1 MQHRQVAL
9 PRELST
15 CTHALIRVDSLLRLY
30 GLIFSDSTGVYA
42 FGPEVLRS
50 LRKLESLVDNN
61 MLQLG
66 AQRVLL
72 PTLGPRHIWE
82 KSGRWST
89 MQSSLFRVK
98 DRLSHEYCLQPV
110 IYNSLTFY
118 LYTFDASAETAE
130 ETYKRVKTAY
140 SDLLVNLGLPYLVV
154 SCHPMILSSGCC
166 AGNISPDPSC
176 YLDAVVGLVHRDNP
190 TELYWLEHM
199 FLYVLPCQAGRLEN
213 ACADPGNVGGLISEE
228 FHVQADVGEDRI
240 LACSKCS
247 LKFNS
252 ELKVLNVTDWTVS
265 YLFFKVAHC
274 FLLGER
280 YSKCFDAT
288 YQSPSGSKLMFMG
301 CYGLGI
307 SRLLAVC
314 IEHLT
319 RVAFPDK
326 SKDQISQL
334 RWPVRIAPYS
344 GSIVLQK
351 ETAKDSVNS
360 DELKYILDT
369 IQSDSINFKLLG
381 DILVD
386 DRKELSLGRKI
397 LDQSRLGIPWILI
410 VKSQRNGTYELIDVY
425 KDRSCVATL
434 EQARSAFSNPA
445 VFDASSLPSWDH
457 RQNESNIN
465 GNKLI

>member
-1 MQHRQVAL
+1 MSVFTFLSRSL
-9 PRELST
+9 PPLINIPGVTST
-15 CTHALIRVDSLLRLY
+15 LCISQKLLRLY

-50 LRKLESLVDNN
+50 LRKLESLVDNK

-98 DRLSHEYCLQPV
+98 DRLSHEYCLQPTHEEC
-110 IYNSLTFY
+110 ITNFIACLNLSYKSLPVLMYQITSKFRDEPHPKHGLVRGREFVMQD
-118 LYTFDASAETAE
+118 LYTFDASAEAAE
-130 ETYKRVKTAY
+130 ETYRHVKTAY
-140 SDLLVNLGLPYLVV
+140 SDLLVNLGLPYLVA
-154 SCHPMILSSGCC
+154 S
-166 AGNISPDPSC
+166 
-176 YLDAVVGLVHRDNP
+176 
-190 TELYWLEHM
+190 
-199 FLYVLPCQAGRLEN
+199 
-213 ACADPGNVGGLISEE
+213 ADPGNVGGLISEE

-240 LACSKCS
+240 LVCSKCS

-252 ELKVLNVTDWTVS
+252 ELKVASSLCPLQSCPKVFNEVQGIE
-265 YLFFKVAHC
+265 VAHC

-326 SKDQISQL
+326 SKDQITQL

-351 ETAKDSVNS
+351 ETAKDSVNP

-369 IQSDSINFKLLG
+369 IRSDSINFKLLG

-410 VKSQRNGTYELIDVY
+410 VKSQKDGTYELIDVY

-434 EQARSAFSNPA
+434 EQARFAFSNPA
-445 VFDASSLPSWDH
+445 VFDASSLSSWDH
-457 RQNESNIN
+457 
-465 GNKLI
+465 

>member
-1 MQHRQVAL
+1 MQ
-9 PRELST
+9 
-15 CTHALIRVDSLLRLY
+15 D
-30 GLIFSDSTGVYA
+30 
-42 FGPEVLRS
+42 
-50 LRKLESLVDNN
+50 
-61 MLQLG
+61 
-66 AQRVLL
+66 
-72 PTLGPRHIWE
+72 
-82 KSGRWST
+82 
-89 MQSSLFRVK
+89 
-98 DRLSHEYCLQPV
+98 
-110 IYNSLTFY
+110 

-130 ETYKRVKTAY
+130 ETYRRVKTAY
-140 SDLLVNLGLPYLVV
+140 SDLLANLGLPYLVA
-154 SCHPMILSSGCC
+154 S
-166 AGNISPDPSC
+166 
-176 YLDAVVGLVHRDNP
+176 
-190 TELYWLEHM
+190 
-199 FLYVLPCQAGRLEN
+199 
-213 ACADPGNVGGLISEE
+213 ADPGNVGGLIPEE

-240 LACSKCS
+240 LVCSKCS

-252 ELKVLNVTDWTVS
+252 ELKVASSLCSLQSCPKVFNEAQGIE
-265 YLFFKVAHC
+265 VAHC

-326 SKDQISQL
+326 SEDQITQL

-351 ETAKDSVNS
+351 
-360 DELKYILDT
+360 
-369 IQSDSINFKLLG
+369 
-381 DILVD
+381 
-386 DRKELSLGRKI
+386 
-397 LDQSRLGIPWILI
+397 
-410 VKSQRNGTYELIDVY
+410 SQRDGTYELIDVY

-457 RQNESNIN
+457 RQNERNIN

>member
-1 MQHRQVAL
+1 MSVFTFLSRSL
-9 PRELST
+9 PPLINIPGVTST
-15 CTHALIRVDSLLRLY
+15 PCVSQKLLRLY

-50 LRKLESLVDNN
+50 LRKLESLVDNS

-98 DRLSHEYCLQPV
+98 DRLSHEYCLQPTHEEYITNFV
-110 IYNSLTFY
+110 ACLNLSYKSLPVLVYQITSKFRDEPHPKHG
-118 LYTFDASAETAE
+118 LVRGREFLMQDIYTFDASVETAE
-130 ETYKRVKTAY
+130 KTYKRVKTAY
-140 SDLLVNLGLPYLVV
+140 SDLMVNLELPYLV
-154 SCHPMILSSGCC
+154 
-166 AGNISPDPSC
+166 
-176 YLDAVVGLVHRDNP
+176 
-190 TELYWLEHM
+190 
-199 FLYVLPCQAGRLEN
+199 

-228 FHVQADVGEDRI
+228 FHVEADIGEDRI
-240 LACSKCS
+240 LTCSKCS

-252 ELKVLNVTDWTVS
+252 ELEVTSSLCSLQSCPKVFHEVQGIE
-265 YLFFKVAHC
+265 VAHC

-288 YQSPSGSKLMFMG
+288 YRSPSGSKLMFMG

-326 SKDQISQL
+326 SKDQITQL

-344 GSIVLQK
+344 GAIVLQK
-351 ETAKDSVNS
+351 EMAKDSVNP

-369 IQSDSINFKLLG
+369 IQSDSINFKLPG

-386 DRKELSLGRKI
+386 DRMGLSLGRKI
-397 LDQSRLGIPWILI
+397 LDQSRLGIPWILT
-410 VKSQRNGTYELIDVY
+410 VKSQRDGTYELIDVY

-434 EQARSAFSNPA
+434 EQARSAFNNPA
-445 VFDASSLPSWDH
+445 VFDASSLPSWNNH
-457 RQNESNIN
+457 NERNIN
-465 GNKLI
+465 GNKLV

>member
-1 MQHRQVAL
+1 MSVFTF
-9 PRELST
+9 LS
-15 CTHALIRVDSLLRLY
+15 
-30 GLIFSDSTGVYA
+30 
-42 FGPEVLRS
+42 RS
-50 LRKLESLVDNN
+50 LPPLINIPGVTSTLCISQKTHEECITNFIACLNLSYKSLP
-61 MLQLG
+61 
-66 AQRVLL
+66 VLMYQI
-72 PTLGPRHIWE
+72 TS
-82 KSGRWST
+82 K
-89 MQSSLFRVK
+89 FR
-98 DRLSHEYCLQPV
+98 DEP
-110 IYNSLTFY
+110 
-118 LYTFDASAETAE
+118 
-130 ETYKRVKTAY
+130 
-140 SDLLVNLGLPYLVV
+140 
-154 SCHPMILSSGCC
+154 HPKH
-166 AGNISPDPSC
+166 
-176 YLDAVVGLVHRDNP
+176 GLVRGP
-190 TELYWLEHM
+190 S
-199 FLYVLPCQAGRLEN
+199 
-213 ACADPGNVGGLISEE
+213 ADPGNVGGLISEE

-240 LACSKCS
+240 LVCSKCS

-252 ELKVLNVTDWTVS
+252 ELKGIYHSEGNYLQVKLPAHCVLYNLAQKYS
-265 YLFFKVAHC
+265 MKFKVAHC

-326 SKDQISQL
+326 SKDQITQL

-351 ETAKDSVNS
+351 ETAKDSVNP

-410 VKSQRNGTYELIDVY
+410 VKVLIN
-425 KDRSCVATL
+425 S
-434 EQARSAFSNPA
+434 
-445 VFDASSLPSWDH
+445 
-457 RQNESNIN
+457 
-465 GNKLI
+465 